1 MAAATYAPKTGSVIA
16 PTDLAKVYFA
26 DRGTVGINVDW
37 TEEVWTLKN
46 SLTFDQVQGAKTEV
60 NVDQTTTAIAVKYAA
75 GTTTFTFRV
84 PDMAN
89 AVATTFFGTPI
100 ARIGSGEIGSAVN
113 GETLNDTFLSYGY
126 SLALN
131 TISDKMVM
139 LIYTNGWG
147 IIFPHC
153 EMVASLKKSGED
165 VWTLDVTGTVLAGA
179 AGGSVETADIIFLEP
194 GTPTP

>member
-1 MAAATYAPKTGSVIA
+1 MAASTYTAKTGALIA
-16 PTDLAKVYFA
+16 QTDLAKVYFA
-26 DRGTVGINVDW
+26 TRGPVGIDNDW

-46 SLTFDQVQGAKTEV
+46 SLTFDQVQGTKTEI

-75 GTTTFTFRV
+75 GTTTFSFRV

-89 AVATTFFGTPI
+89 AGVTTFYDTVVRVGAP
-100 ARIGSGEIGSAVN
+100 GEIGSAVK
-113 GETLNDTFLSYGY
+113 GETLNDTFVGYGY
-126 SLALN
+126 SLALK
-131 TISDKMVM
+131 TVADKMVM

-165 VWTLDVTGTVLAGA
+165 VWTMDITGTVLAGD
-179 AGGSVETADIIFLEP
+179 GGGNENADVIFLEP
-194 GTPTP
+194 GVPTP

>member
-1 MAAATYAPKTGSVIA
+1 MAATYTAKTGSVIA
-16 PTDLAKVYFA
+16 PTDLARVYFA
-26 DRGTVGINVDW
+26 TRGTVGSSTDW
-37 TEEVWTLKN
+37 TEEIWTLKN
-46 SLTFDQVQGAKTEV
+46 SLTFDQVQGTKTEI
-60 NVDQTTTAIAVKYAA
+60 NVDQTTTAIAVRYAA

-84 PDMAN
+84 PDMAKDIADIFYT
-89 AVATTFFGTPI
+89 AVNRTGT
-100 ARIGSGEIGSAVN
+100 GEIGSAVN
-113 GETLNDTFLSYGY
+113 GETLNDTFLDYGY
-126 SLALN
+126 SLALK

-165 VWTLDVTGTVLAGA
+165 VWTMDITGTVLAGGG
-179 AGGSVETADIIFLEP
+179 AGVEAPDVIFLEP

>member
-1 MAAATYAPKTGSVIA
+1 MAATYTAKTGTVIA

-26 DRGTVGINVDW
+26 DRGLVGDSTDW
-37 TEEVWTLKN
+37 TEVVWTLKN
-46 SLTFDQVQGAKTEV
+46 SLTYDQVQGAKTEI
-60 NVDQTTTAIAVKYAA
+60 NVDQTTTAIAVRYAA
-75 GTTTFTFRV
+75 GTNGFTFRI

-89 AVATTFFGTPI
+89 AIAAYFYTAVARTGT
-100 ARIGSGEIGSAVN
+100 GEIGSAVS
-113 GETLNDTFLSYGY
+113 GETLNDTFTGY
-126 SLALN
+126 PFSMALK
-131 TISDKMVM
+131 TVSDQMVM

-165 VWTLDVTGTVLAGA
+165 VWSMDITGTVLAGVVSA
-179 AGGSVETADIIFLEP
+179 SYELGDVITLEP

>member
-1 MAAATYAPKTGSVIA
+1 MAATYTAKTGTVIA

-26 DRGTVGINVDW
+26 PRGLVGDLTDW
-37 TEEVWTLKN
+37 TEVVWTLKN
-46 SLTFDQVQGAKTEV
+46 SLTMDQVQGAKTEV
-60 NVDQTTTAIAVKYAA
+60 NVDQTTTAIAVRYAA
-75 GTTTFTFRV
+75 GTTGFTFRV

-89 AVATTFFGTPI
+89 AIATTFYTVAARTGT
-100 ARIGSGEIGSAVN
+100 GEIGSAVS
-113 GETLNDTFLSYGY
+113 GETLNDTFNPYPY
-126 SLALN
+126 SMALK
-131 TISDKMVM
+131 TISDQMVM

-165 VWTLDVTGTVLAGA
+165 VWSMDITGTVLAGTVDA
-179 AGGSVETADIIFLEP
+179 SYEAGDVILLEP